1 MTTCG
6 ENAPAMCRLT
16 SKHRGSKVRSSVGQL
31 GFAFGTGVTGAKK
44 KKALSWGSA
53 GMRGWMLESG
63 ACRIFFVRGEQSF
76 A

>member
-44 KKALSWGSA
+44 KSLELGLGWDA
-53 GMRGWMLESG
+53 GMDAGVW
-63 ACRIFFVRGEQSF
+63 CV
-76 A
+76 

>member
-1 MTTCG
+1 MCG

-16 SKHRGSKVRSSVGQL
+16 SKHRGSNVRSSVGQL
-31 GFAFGTGVTGAKK
+31 GFVFGVGVTGEKK
-44 KKALSWGSA
+44 KTLSWGSA
-53 GMRGWMLESG
+53 GMRGWMLKSG